1 MISQKKAQE
10 LINKYEL
17 KPWQLHNASYVQLDG
32 VCIKDRWGVQRFP
45 VGSINTDWSGVEY
58 KVTKQEYDMAEVDVY
73 IGING
78 HLLYT
83 NGQEGSKKV
92 KQIIKEKEIFRNSQ
106 V

>member
-1 MISQKKAQE
+1 MAIAQCF
-10 LINKYEL
+10 LCTIRWSMY
-17 KPWQLHNASYVQLDG
+17 Y
-32 VCIKDRWGVQRFP
+32 KDRWGVQRSP

-83 NGQEGSKKV
+83 NGKEESKK
-92 KQIIKEKEIFRNSQ
+92 IKEKETFRNSHI
-106 V
+106 